1 MRNHGMRGRFR
12 HNARATGVGCVSC
25 RRLLMAG
32 AAILALAPLPAQA
45 ASAAQSAG
53 LRGSLT
59 DLNAPVE
66 TTTAAVA
73 PETPAADGLGP
84 RDVYFEADSVADDRD
99 AKTMTATGAVEA
111 RYQGRVLRAD
121 EVVYNTETGAAVAR
135 GNTVLINPDGSTEY
149 SQEVVLD
156 DELRSGVAIGFAA
169 RLPDNITMAAGA
181 AIRRNENVNELN
193 NAIFTPCDTCT
204 EEGPKEPTW
213 SIQASKVLQDRENQV
228 IYYRN
233 ALVRVKGVP
242 VLYSPFFWHP
252 DPSAERRSG
261 LLAPRF
267 RFNNRLGLAYEQP
280 YLQVL
285 SPSADLVVAPQFH
298 TEVNP
303 LVSATLR
310 KRFWSGQ
317 VNATAGYTYEQRFD
331 GEGKFGNSA
340 SRSYSLADGL
350 FQVTDKWRWGF
361 GAEYTTDPT
370 LFARYAIEDVFVQR
384 GPFTTDTQRLISQ
397 AYAARQDSNSYLS
410 ISAIGFQTLRVLQQA
425 GRELVS
431 YDTEDAFP
439 IVAPLIEARF
449 NPTEPVLGGRL
460 RFLGH
465 AVALHRDGDLA
476 QLTPAGIIQ
485 NQAIDSR
492 RASAQVDWRA
502 TSTFANGM
510 RVEPFLTG
518 RADYFSI
525 NNRPAAT
532 KTSFGRALGTV
543 GADFAWPFIRQSGG
557 SSLIIEP
564 LAQIALSPDRKLNM
578 RVPNEDSLTLQFDET
593 NLFSTDRFS
602 GFDLYEGGQRVN
614 VGGRATLNW
623 GANRSASFLLGRSF
637 RREADPAFYLGSG
650 LEGTSSDWV
659 TSVTLAPIRGLS
671 IFSRSRLDADTLR
684 IRRQEAGADVNL
696 WRVSASARYLYSERD
711 INGLETQ
718 SLNLGATLNLTRN
731 WGVSVASSQ
740 DLETGVWP
748 YSQVSLFYQDE
759 CIRLDLMFTHD
770 ETFARTIV
778 PSDSIR
784 LRLTLATLGGQGR

>member
-1 MRNHGMRGRFR
+1 MRHLGMRGRLR
-12 HNARATGVGCVSC
+12 HNARAAGVACASY
-25 RRLLMAG
+25 RRLLLAG
-32 AAILALAPLPAQA
+32 AALLALAPLPAHA
-45 ASAAQSAG
+45 VTAAQSAG
-53 LRGSLT
+53 LRGSQPT
-59 DLNAPVE
+59 APAE
-66 TTTAAVA
+66 TTTAADA
-73 PETPAADGLGP
+73 PEAPAADGLGP
-84 RDVYFEADSVADDRD
+84 RDAYFEADSVTDDRD
-99 AKTMTATGAVEA
+99 AKTMTARGSVEA

-135 GNTVLINPDGSTEY
+135 GNTVVINPDGSTEY

-156 DELRSGVAIGFAA
+156 DQLRSGVAIGFAA
-169 RLPDNITMAAGA
+169 RLPNNITMAAGA

-233 ALVRVKGVP
+233 ALIRVKGVP
-242 VLYSPFFWHP
+242 VLYSPVFWHP

-285 SPSADLVVAPQFH
+285 SPSADLVIAPQFH

-340 SRSYSLADGL
+340 SRSYYLADGL

-370 LFARYAIEDVFVQR
+370 LFARYGVEDVFVQR

-397 AYAARQDSNSYLS
+397 AYASRQDSQSYFS

-439 IVAPLIEARF
+439 VVAPLIEARF

-465 AVALHRDGDLA
+465 AVALHRSSDLA
-476 QLTPAGIIQ
+476 ELTPAGIIQ
-485 NQAIDSR
+485 NQLIDSR
-492 RASAQVDWRA
+492 RASAQLDWRA

-510 RVEPFLTG
+510 RVEPFVTG

-525 NNRPAAT
+525 NNRLAAKP
-532 KTSFGRALGTV
+532 KTSFGRALGTA
-543 GADFAWPFIRQSGG
+543 GADFSWPFIRQSGSG
-557 SSLIIEP
+557 SSLILEP
-564 LAQIALSPDRKLNM
+564 LAQIALSPDRKPNP
-578 RVPNEDSLTLQFDET
+578 RVPNEDSITLEFDET
-593 NLFSTDRFS
+593 NLFSSDRFS

-623 GANRSASFLLGRSF
+623 GANRSASLLVGRSF
-637 RREADPAFYLGSG
+637 RAEADPAFYVGSG
-650 LEGTSSDWV
+650 LEGKTSDWV

-671 IFSRSRLDADTLR
+671 VFARSRLDADTLR
-684 IRRQEAGADVNL
+684 VRRQEAGADINL
-696 WRVSASARYLYSERD
+696 WRVSATARYLYNERD
-711 INGLETQ
+711 LTGLGTQ

-748 YSQVSLFYQDE
+748 YSQVSVFYQDE

-770 ETFARTIV
+770 ETFASTIV